1 MLKCSEIDNSIIYS
15 VLCKIWSWSRYKI
28 TTKAIFT
35 TLVVHRKV
43 INICYPQRVAIVTNI
58 GCLSGLYMH
67 GECGW
72 KLQPTFN
79 AGNIYGVLS
88 RKVMI
93 KPVIHKI
100 AILQA
105 TYTLMRSDN
114 MCMSHI
120 HTHKPVRKKV
130 VENVCVGVHTSLC
143 LQWYFLDFH
152 KMNKKAQNV
161 YF

>member
-1 MLKCSEIDNSIIYS
+1 M
-15 VLCKIWSWSRYKI
+15 
-28 TTKAIFT
+28 
-35 TLVVHRKV
+35 VHRKV
-43 INICYPQRVAIVTNI
+43 INICYPPRVAIVTNI

-79 AGNIYGVLS
+79 ADNIYGVLS

-93 KPVIHKI
+93 KLVIHKIVILQATYTFIRSDNMCMSHIHTHKPGLYMHGECGWKLQPTFNADNIYRVLSRKVMVKPVNHKI

-120 HTHKPVRKKV
+120 HNT
-130 VENVCVGVHTSLC
+130 
-143 LQWYFLDFH
+143 
-152 KMNKKAQNV
+152 
-161 YF
+161 

>member
-1 MLKCSEIDNSIIYS
+1 MCTINPVPYVNNSIIYS
-15 VLCKIWSWSRYKI
+15 VLCKIWPWSRYTI
-28 TTKAIFT
+28 TTKTIFT

-43 INICYPQRVAIVTNI
+43 INICYPPRVAIVTNI

-79 AGNIYGVLS
+79 ADNIYRVLS
-88 RKVMI
+88 RKVMV
-93 KPVIHKI
+93 KPVNHKI

-120 HTHKPVRKKV
+120 HTHKPVRKWLRV
-130 VENVCVGVHTSLC
+130 FVWVSTLHCAYNDI
-143 LQWYFLDFH
+143 F
-152 KMNKKAQNV
+152 
-161 YF
+161 